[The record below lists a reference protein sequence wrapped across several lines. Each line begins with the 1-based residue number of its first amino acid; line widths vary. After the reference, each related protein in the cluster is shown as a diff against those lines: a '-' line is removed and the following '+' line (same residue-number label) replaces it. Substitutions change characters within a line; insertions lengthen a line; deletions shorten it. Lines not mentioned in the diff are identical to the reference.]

1 MRPDAVLRTFSQ
13 LSSPSREASTDVITD
28 ARSFIRLMY
37 SGADVVASSRGAL
50 HAYPPQAVTVR
61 RNRHEDVLLA
71 KAALHK
77 NEQLLRV
84 GWLWFSGTIEREGK
98 SIQYC
103 FPGISVPVTP
113 IGMLRKTLMAGAD
126 LEATGDA
133 TMSELIDDPDVRAEL
148 VSRPEFGG
156 GGLKDY
162 FNHESGQYRPVDPR
176 RLPKLPRLM
185 GWADDIARAADLH
198 IAERVTVDQLDP
210 LDRRKEAGICLHVCA
225 GLYLDR
231 PAPEG
236 TRRESLINLANLP
249 NLSSSAFAKIYSDDE
264 PESLAPSSRLV
275 DQLRPISVRQRR
287 IASDLLETDVSVLSG
302 APGTG
307 KSHLITVAA
316 LDAVSRGHSV
326 LVAAAS
332 PFAVDVL
339 VDHFAATPGPTP
351 VVFGGSA
358 HGKRLATELATL
370 VSASADSAAPSH
382 VANEHGDLE
391 ASTARMLGLEG
402 DARRL
407 DRDPARRIQQAED
420 LRRAGDLFELE
431 ELIDR
436 CESGGIGGWFAR
448 RRSGDELRRRL
459 GGASDV
465 RRAFDELTRAQDVA
479 TLLASGG
486 LTLSD
491 SFDHLAEVELRAAD
505 QRGKQIT
512 AQWLGKLSGG
522 HRRALTRIST
532 ALTSDRGTRR
542 RMLQAI
548 DSDDLVGAA
557 PLWVGSVRDID
568 TVLPAVAGM
577 FDLVILDE
585 AAQIDQINAANAL
598 VRAKRALICGDPQQ
612 IGHVSFLSDEDIRAA
627 ASAHNTNPDVL
638 DPRRQSTYDA
648 AANVAPTQFLDE
660 HFRSAPHLIEFS
672 SRQIYQNGLHVASR
686 HPRNEAA
693 DHIDVRV
700 VDGKRS
706 SKNVNAVEVEECLRV
721 ADEFITKGW
730 TSIGFVSPF
739 RAQADA
745 LEEAILAKYRLDEI
759 EHYGLRVG
767 TVHSFQGDERRL
779 MILSWAVDKSEGAGA
794 WRFVNQK
801 NLFNVMV
808 TRARDHI
815 VVVTSTPNP
824 PGLAGEYVRW
834 SEPLEDLIG
843 DVDVA
848 DPWVHQVASALEDAG
863 AEVRTGYRTGR
874 YIVDLVVGSGTHA
887 IAVDCSPHHD
897 GPAAHIDRALQ
908 LRRTGWHTADAFAS
922 RWGNNIGQL
931 AIELTNRI
939 EEHKRD
945 EHDAVGSSG
954 GGGNKVPRRNRF
966 DRSRDSRTGVDPDD
980 DT

>member
-1 MRPDAVLRTFSQ
+1 MYDATRVFTDSA
-13 LSSPSREASTDVITD
+13 SP
-28 ARSFIRLMY
+28 
-37 SGADVVASSRGAL
+37 L
-50 HAYPPQAVTVR
+50 HAYPPQAISVR
-61 RNRHEDVLLA
+61 HNRHEDLLLSR
-71 KAALHK
+71 AALHK

-84 GWLWFSGTIEREGK
+84 GWLWFSGTIERDGK
-98 SIQYC
+98 PVQYC
-103 FPGISVPVTP
+103 FPAMSVPVEPT
-113 IGMLRKTLMAGAD
+113 GLLRKALTAGSD
-126 LEATGDA
+126 LEAAGDA
-133 TMSELIDDPDVRAEL
+133 EINELIEDPDVRASL
-148 VSRPEFGG
+148 IARTEFGG
-156 GGLKDY
+156 GGLNDY
-162 FNHESGQYRPVDPR
+162 FSIDTGNYRPVDPR

-185 GWADDIARAADLH
+185 GWADDIARAAELH
-198 IAERVTVDQLDP
+198 ITERVTVDQLDP
-210 LDRRKEAGICLHVCA
+210 LERRKEPGICLHVCA
-225 GLYLDR
+225 AMYLDR
-231 PAPEG
+231 PAVAG
-236 TRRESLINLANLP
+236 TRRESLLNLANLP
-249 NLSSSAFAKIYSDDE
+249 NLDNTVFARIYS
-264 PESLAPSSRLV
+264 PVESAETQRRSNRLV

-287 IASDLLETDVSVLSG
+287 IASDLLENDVSVLSG

-316 LDAVSRGHSV
+316 LDAVARGQSV

-358 HGKRLATELATL
+358 HGKRLATELATF
-370 VSASADSAAPSH
+370 VSASADATVASH
-382 VANEHGDLE
+382 VADEHGDLE
-391 ASTARMLGLEG
+391 ASAARMLELEG

-407 DRDPARRIQQAED
+407 ERDPARRIQQVDD

-431 ELIDR
+431 ELIVR
-436 CESGGIGGWFAR
+436 CEGRGLRGWLACR
-448 RRSGDELRRRL
+448 RNGDELRRRL
-459 GGASDV
+459 RGASDM
-465 RRAFDELTRAQDVA
+465 REALDELVRAQDA
-479 TLLASGG
+479 QTLLASGG
-486 LTLSD
+486 LTLTD
-491 SFDHLAEVELRAAD
+491 SFDHMAEVELRAAD

-512 AQWLGKLSGG
+512 ARWLGNLSGS

-548 DSDDLVGAA
+548 NPADLVGAA

-612 IGHVSFLSDEDIRAA
+612 IGHVSFLSDDDIRAA

-648 AANVAPTQFLDE
+648 AANIAPTQFLDE

-672 SRQIYQNGLHVASR
+672 ARQIYQNGLHVASR

-700 VDGKRS
+700 VDGTRS
-706 SKNVNAVEVEECLRV
+706 SNKVNAVEVEECLRV
-721 ADEFITKGW
+721 ADEFIANGW

-779 MILSWAVDKSEGAGA
+779 IILSWAVDESEGAGA

-824 PGLAGEYVRW
+824 PGLAGEYLRW

-848 DPWVHQVASALEDAG
+848 DPWVQQVARALEDAG
-863 AEVRTGYRTGR
+863 AEVRIGYRTGR
-874 YIVDLVVGSGTHA
+874 YIVDLVVGSNSHA
-887 IAVDCSPHHD
+887 IAVDCSPHAD

-922 RWGNNIGQL
+922 RWGNNVGQL

-939 EEHKRD
+939 EEYKRD
-945 EHDAVGSSG
+945 EQDAVGSSG
-954 GGGNKVPRRNRF
+954 GRGNEVPRRDRF
-966 DRSRDSRTGVDPDD
+966 DRSRNSGAGVDPDND
-980 DT
+980 A